1 MKKRLLQAL
10 LLSMIMTLLN
20 APSLAPVEGQ
30 GKIIKTDVAAQIKTT
45 YYHHNDKNI
54 RCKLKYQL
62 TKDYIETLDLQ
73 EAVNRTNKG
82 NDNYEEKLI
91 SYVDKT
97 VPKNKSFKSYM
108 DARHIT
114 DTTSDQYKLK
124 SQYSLDYNTGIYMIN
139 NRYACALSSYYTEEI
154 GTEFDVIMQSG
165 NVIPCILADLKDDKH
180 TDKYNQYTVA
190 NNSVVEFVVNEKV
203 LVPLITTQWGNSGD
217 VSLVDDLF
225 AGEINYIRIYERKGK

>member
-1 MKKRLLQAL
+1 MFKIFQITRDFVIATSAVAL
-10 LLSMIMTLLN
+10 AIPFISPFMGNENIT
-20 APSLAPVEGQ
+20 
-30 GKIIKTDVAAQIKTT
+30 KTDVVAQTKTT
-45 YYHHNDKNI
+45 YYQHSDKNI
-54 RCKLKYQL
+54 RCKQKYQL
-62 TKDYIETLDLQ
+62 TKDFIEVLNFEEISNIYEQEDLV
-73 EAVNRTNKG
+73 EDLT
-82 NDNYEEKLI
+82 

-97 VPKNKSFKSYM
+97 VPPNKTFKSYI

-114 DTTSDQYKLK
+114 DKTSEQFKLK

-139 NRYACALSSYYTEEI
+139 GRYACALGSYYTEEI
-154 GTEFDVIMQSG
+154 GTEFDVVMQSG

-203 LVPLITTQWGNSGD
+203 LIPLITTKWGNSGD

-225 AGEINYIRIYERKGK
+225 VGEIDYIRIYE